1 MNFDCTKDYGD
12 MIREA
17 VEAISSFNDIYK
29 AAESLSYDMRHY
41 LLASRLAFAELY
53 MMIEHQKEIVSR
65 VIDKYVLSFEVDKY
79 IFNNPH
85 LEASDANHFAFI
97 EHDCGDFFDLI
108 QNIKLDLFLLDV
120 IAHPSDYDEKTVSKA
135 VYEIVRRIEPTLEMQ
150 NATKSCLESL
160 RNEAM
165 YKQQDNNKEVNNVVK
180 KENKYAIIHEKRLF
194 VIYDYL
200 TETKVV
206 SNDITFPTFRNVIE
220 TADASLIKPKTKWKY
235 NAALSLARE
244 CITGDTLA
252 WTREVCAS
260 LNIASNGLT
269 QNIDKLAKWYKELE
283 NRIKAVA

>member
-1 MNFDCTKDYGD
+1 MNFDCTKNYGD

-17 VEAISSFNDIYK
+17 VEAISSFDDIYK
-29 AAESLSYDMRHY
+29 AAASLSYDMRHY

-53 MMIEHQKEIVSR
+53 MMIEHHKEIVSK
-65 VIDKYVLSFEVDKY
+65 VIDKYVLSFDVDKH

-85 LEASDANHFAFI
+85 LEATDANHFAFI
-97 EHDCGDFFDLI
+97 EHDCGNFFDLV
-108 QNIKLDLFLLDV
+108 QNIKLDLFLLNV

-135 VYEIVRRIEPTLEMQ
+135 VYEIVGRIEPTPEMQ
-150 NATKSCLESL
+150 NATKSSLESL

-165 YKQQDNNKEVNNVVK
+165 YKQQEDNKEVNYGAK
-180 KENKYAIIHEKRLF
+180 KVGKYAIIHEKRLF

-200 TETKVV
+200 KETKVV
-206 SNDITFPTFRNVIE
+206 NDITFSTFRNVIE

-235 NAALSLARE
+235 NAALSFSRE

-252 WTREVCAS
+252 WTRDVCAS

-283 NRIKAVA
+283 NRIKASA